1 MEEKTVKKNIV
12 TFAALLTAS
21 LIIALPASATTKLRF
36 GHAGPETDSQHLA
49 AVEFSNKVKERSRGE
64 IEVQIFPNSTLG
76 NDQAMIQSVRGGVLD
91 IEMSGNPNFSGIVPK
106 MNAFDLP
113 YIFNDAAHAYRVL
126 DGKTGQAM
134 LDDLGKYGMKGLAFW
149 EVGFRA
155 MTNNKRP
162 IRTPEDVRGL
172 KIRTTP
178 NPAHIKAF
186 QMLGANPVP
195 MPLSELYSALETG
208 AVDAQEHPVGV
219 TWSAKFNE
227 VQKHLSMTR
236 HAYTAMVIVMN
247 KAKFDGLKPEHQK
260 IILDAAAEG
269 GKFQRELNAK
279 NEMMMVAD
287 LKKKGMQVIEN
298 IDSAPFR
305 KVVAEETRK
314 LFIEKNGPDVI
325 NAIDAAR

>member
-1 MEEKTVKKNIV
+1 MKKTAL
-12 TFAALLTAS
+12 TLAALLTAS
-21 LIIALPASATTKLRF
+21 LLTALPASAATKLRF
-36 GHAGPETDSQHLA
+36 GHAGPETDSQHA
-49 AVEFSNKVKERSRGE
+49 AALEFAKKVKERTKGE
-64 IEVQIFPNSTLG
+64 IEIQIFPNNALG

-91 IEMSGNPNFSGIVPK
+91 MEMSGNPNFTGIVSK

-126 DGKTGQAM
+126 DGKVGQSM
-134 LDDLGKYGMKGLAFW
+134 LDELGKHGMKGLAYW
-149 EVGFRA
+149 EVGFRS
-155 MTNNKRP
+155 MTNSKRP

-172 KIRTTP
+172 KIRTSP

-186 QMLGANPVP
+186 QALGSNPVP

-208 AVDAQEHPVGV
+208 AVDAQEHPVGI

-236 HAYTAMVIVMN
+236 HAYTAMIVVMN
-247 KAKFDGLKPEHQK
+247 KAKFDSLKPEHQK
-260 IILDAAAEG
+260 IILEAAVEG
-269 GKFQRELNAK
+269 GKFQRELNTK
-279 NEMMMVAD
+279 NEAMMIAD
-287 LKKKGMQVIEN
+287 LKQKGMQVVES

-314 LFIEKNGPDVI
+314 LFIEKNGADVI
-325 NAIDAAR
+325 NAIDAAK